1 MVPLLLSSCRRSIP
15 TRFAILI
22 FLFLL
27 VPLSAP
33 AQLRSLDVSQY
44 LHTSWTAQDGY
55 FRGVGSRMAQTDD
68 GYIWFLGFT
77 GPLRFDGVRFVEW
90 TPSNGESLPGKPPS
104 ALLKS
109 RDGSLWL
116 AGFGLGELKS
126 DGTFHRYHE
135 LDNSSLVNLAE
146 GNDGV
151 VWVGVGNRSKPDSCS
166 LFRIEHGKAECYRRP
181 EFEGLNFVLLYVDS
195 TGSLWADA
203 EVGIWRIFPGPPKL
217 MQKTTSRIGAF
228 GEDSQGTLLY
238 TSNGPVWKLSAEG
251 RSEAY
256 LETIE
261 GAKINGRA
269 VSRDSDGGLW
279 IGTSGEGIVHVHEG
293 RIDHFSTLD
302 GLSSNFVQSIF
313 QDREGNVWTMSPNGI
328 DKFTKPAVPKLTTR
342 QGLSN
347 DSVVSVLTDRR
358 GRTWVGTDN
367 GLNELVAGDSLQ
379 PSLKFRDRP
388 ALALAE
394 TNAGSLLVATHDRD
408 KSTVPNYSRVVR
420 DGGER
425 IWLESQKAIFA
436 VAEDDDGTLWAAS
449 RDLGLLH
456 LRQNGDVI
464 KAFSAEKFGDY
475 PLSVAFDQ
483 NRKGIWFTTHE
494 GNLYFLKDD
503 EISERYGSSVGL
515 GYGPV
520 RILHE
525 DNDQRIWL
533 ATRRGLAQLEGGHLS
548 ILGSKNGL
556 PCDAVHWMQR
566 DDDHNVWLLTEC
578 GLVGFSESDLL
589 AWSNQS
595 SHVVTLTHSLD
606 NTDGVENAASGGWF
620 TPLSAMTKDGRILFA
635 MRTGLGVLDPRHTNE
650 NALSPPVHIEEIIVD
665 GHETGNSSHASLPA
679 KTGSI
684 HIAYTALSFAAP
696 RKVRFRY
703 KLQGFDKE
711 WSPPVSLREVTYT
724 NLPPGDYSFSVIAS
738 NNSGVWNDK
747 GATAEFTILPA
758 FYQTRSFLILCAI
771 ALIGLFWLG
780 LRWRVKRVAAAIRER
795 AEVRADERVRIAR
808 DLHDTLLQGVQG
820 LMLHFHVAAQELPEG
835 SRTRASMERA
845 LQTAD
850 HILIEGRDRVTRL
863 RTNDLTHADLAQA
876 FEAIAADLD
885 HEQVVRFSVKIEGR
899 AEDVIAP
906 VLHEF
911 YYIGREAIGNA
922 FRHSKASEITAS
934 LRCGPKTVEFVVAD
948 NGCGF
953 DPFEQQTNPRSGHW
967 GLPGMKERSE
977 AIGAVFKCLSK
988 PSKGTQVMVAVTAR
1002 RAYRT
1007 RSSTQE
1013 ITSPR
1018 LESASKDS

>member
-1 MVPLLLSSCRRSIP
+1 MVSLLLSSCRRSIL
-15 TRFAILI
+15 TRFSILI

-27 VPLSAP
+27 VPPPVP

-77 GPLRFDGVRFVEW
+77 GLLRFDGVRFVEW
-90 TPSNGESLPGKPPS
+90 TPTNGESLPGRPPS

-109 RDGSLWL
+109 RDGSLWI
-116 AGFGLGELKS
+116 AGFGLAELKS
-126 DGTFHRYHE
+126 DGTLHRYHE
-135 LDNSSLVNLAE
+135 FDTMSLLNLAE
-146 GNDGV
+146 GNDGT
-151 VWVGVGNRSKPDSCS
+151 VWVGVGNRSTPDSCS
-166 LFRIEHGKAECYRRP
+166 LFRIVQGKAECYKRP
-181 EFEGLNFVLLYVDS
+181 EFAGLNFVLLYVDS
-195 TGSLWADA
+195 KGSLWGDA
-203 EVGIWRIFPGPPKL
+203 EVGIWRILPGPPKL

-228 GEDSQGTLLY
+228 GEDSEGTLLY
-238 TSNGPVWKLSAEG
+238 TSNGPIWKLSADG
-251 RSEAY
+251 RSEIY
-256 LETIE
+256 LDKIE
-261 GAKINGRA
+261 GTAINGRGI
-269 VSRDSDGGLW
+269 SRDRDGGLW

-293 RIDHFSTLD
+293 RVDHFSTSD
-302 GLSSNFVQSIF
+302 GLSSSFVQAIF
-313 QDREGNVWTMSPNGI
+313 EDREGNVWTTSPNGI
-328 DKFTKPAVPKLTTR
+328 DKFTKPAVPKLTSK

-358 GRTWVGTDN
+358 GRTWVGTDK

-388 ALALAE
+388 ALGLAE
-394 TNAGSLLVATHDRD
+394 TNAGSLLVATQDRN
-408 KSTVPNYSRVVR
+408 KASLPNYSRLVH

-425 IWLESQKAIFA
+425 IWLETHKTVFA
-436 VAEDDDGTLWAAS
+436 LAEDDDGKLWAVS
-449 RDLGLLH
+449 RDLGLVR
-456 LRQNGDVI
+456 LRENGDI
-464 KAFSAEKFGDY
+464 IRTFNGEKFGDY
-475 PLSVAFDQ
+475 PLSVAFDE

-494 GNLYFLKDD
+494 GELYFLKDD
-503 EISERYGSSVGL
+503 KISERYGSSVGL

-520 RILHE
+520 RILHV
-525 DNDQRIWL
+525 DKDQGVWL
-533 ATRRGLAQLEGGHLS
+533 ATRRGLAQLVGGHLS

-566 DDDHNVWLLTEC
+566 DQDRNVWLLTEC

-589 AWSNQS
+589 AWSTQS

-650 NALSPPVHIEEIIVD
+650 NAVPPPVHIEEIIAD
-665 GHETGNSSHASLPA
+665 GHATGSSSHASLPA
-679 KTGSI
+679 RTGSI

-703 KLQGFDKE
+703 KLQGYDKE

-724 NLPPGDYSFSVIAS
+724 NLPPGNYSFSVIAS

-758 FYQTRSFLILCAI
+758 FYQTRLFLILCAV
-771 ALIGLFWLG
+771 AVIGLFWLG
-780 LRWRVKRVAAAIRER
+780 LRWRVKRVAAAVRER
-795 AEVRADERVRIAR
+795 SEVRADERVRIAR

-820 LMLHFHVAAQELPEG
+820 LMLHFHVAAQGLPEG
-835 SRTRASMERA
+835 SQTRASMDRA
-845 LQTAD
+845 LVTAD
-850 HILIEGRDRVTRL
+850 QILVEGRNRVTRL
-863 RTNDLTHADLAQA
+863 RSDDLTYTDVADA
-876 FEAIAADLD
+876 FKALAADHD
-885 HEQVVRFSVKIEGR
+885 YEDRIRFSFKIDGP
-899 AEDVIAP
+899 AKDIVP
-906 VLHEF
+906 SVLHEV

-922 FRHSKASEITAS
+922 FRHSKASEITAT
-934 LRCGPKTVEFVVAD
+934 LCCGSKAVDFSVTD

-953 DPFEQQTNPRSGHW
+953 DALAQQTSPESGHW
-967 GLPGMKERSE
+967 GLPGMKERAA
-977 AIGAVFKCLSK
+977 AIGATFKCLST
-988 PSKGTQVMVAVTAR
+988 PGKGTQVMVVVPAR
-1002 RAYRT
+1002 RAY
-1007 RSSTQE
+1007 
-1013 ITSPR
+1013 ITLPPQGR
-1018 LESASKDS
+1018 N